1 MSLQVRFLNNSTPD
15 AALSVDIH
23 LLSSFDIT
31 SFFDVS
37 LGFLSG
43 DDAARIEAAL
53 DNVVAINNGLKIAVA
68 KRLARSLTIAIGG
81 AVKNGLNGAQLAADL
96 ILLGESLLV

>member
-1 MSLQVRFLNNSTPD
+1 MSSHQVRFLGGSPPD
-15 AALSVDIH
+15 AALSVDIN
-23 LLSSFDIT
+23 LLSSYDLT

-53 DNVVAINNGLKIAVA
+53 DNVVAINNGLKLAVA
-68 KRLARSLTIAIGG
+68 KRLARSLTIAVGG
-81 AVKNGLNGAQLAADL
+81 AVKNGLNGTQLAADL
-96 ILLGESLLV
+96 IILGEP